1 MSRPRIALISATP
14 AAIGPATSALAAEFP
29 VADVWNLLDDKL
41 LADADERGGLG
52 DDLAERMRRLIDH
65 AVAGGADGILLT
77 CSMYG
82 PVARERDLGLPVL
95 APDEAAFDE
104 LVGYRRILVVASLE
118 SAMRDA
124 VARLSAF
131 LAEGVTVR
139 GVVSTEAFE
148 ATKSGDEG
156 RLVSALA
163 ATTRGHKADA
173 VFLAQYSLAPAAAAV
188 ADLAGLP
195 VVAGPVSAAVRL
207 RDALTEPEPPAESA
221 NTLPQQPGS

>member
-1 MSRPRIALISATP
+1 MSRTRIALISATP

-29 VADVWNLLDDKL
+29 AADVWNLLDDKL

-82 PVARERDLGLPVL
+82 PVARERDLELPVL

-104 LVGYRRILVVASLE
+104 LLGYRTILVIASLE
-118 SAMRDA
+118 SAMHDA

-131 LAEGVTVR
+131 LKPDATVR
-139 GVVSTEAFE
+139 GVVSPEAFE
-148 ATKSGDEG
+148 ATKSGDPD
-156 RLVSALA
+156 RLAALLA
-163 ATTRGHKADA
+163 ATARDHAAGTDA
-173 VFLAQYSLAPAAAAV
+173 IFLAQYSLAPATTVV
-188 ADLAGLP
+188 ADATGVP
-195 VVAGPVSAAVRL
+195 VIAGPVSAAIRL
-207 RDALTEPEPPAESA
+207 RETLLEVAGPGDVA
-221 NTLPQQPGS
+221 NYP

>member
-29 VADVWNLLDDKL
+29 EADVWNLLDDKL
-41 LADADERGGLG
+41 LADADAQGGLG
-52 DDLAERMRRLIDH
+52 DDLAARMRRLIDH

-82 PVARERDLGLPVL
+82 PVARERDLGQPVL

-104 LVGYRRILVVASLE
+104 LLAGGYRSILVVASLE
-118 SAMRDA
+118 SALRDA

-131 LAEGVTVR
+131 LTESGAPATVR

-148 ATKSGDEG
+148 ATGDTA
-156 RLVSALA
+156 RLA
-163 ATTRGHKADA
+163 AALGATALDHAAGADA
-173 VFLAQYSLAPAAAAV
+173 IFLAQYSLAPATAAV
-188 ADLAGLP
+188 AELAGLP

-207 RDALTEPEPPAESA
+207 RDALT
-221 NTLPQQPGS
+221 